1 MIDARFSQD
10 GGATLI
16 VSGAGARPAAVELVG
31 ARARVAGTLTGRG
44 KTWKAVLPLR
54 ASRWGGEELPL
65 PVGAYELRVHP
76 THDDA
81 VPDGA
86 VPDQSDDPAASL
98 PLTQLG
104 TLRAA
109 LEGSTLTIG
118 PPIDPAYDSGD
129 GQAALERRYATRP
142 ADFENAVFFE
152 SFYGRNASCNPL
164 AIDRELA
171 RRAPHVTRYW
181 SVVDLSVQVPEG
193 AIAVVDGSPEW
204 WRARGAARLLV
215 VNDWLRRRF
224 SRRPGQIVVQTW
236 HGTPLKRLALHRPGF
251 DPRRMAAVIK
261 ESRRWNV
268 LLAQNPYAARILGKA
283 YAFLSRPVW
292 VEGYP
297 RNDVLVHGD
306 AGATRAALGIG
317 ADERVLLYAP
327 TWRDDRAEMVDFV
340 DPSALAEATDAVV
353 LVRGHSRT
361 LLPGRDAE
369 GPRVVDVTGFPDTS
383 LLLLAADALITD
395 YSSVMFDFSVT
406 GKPMYFLVP
415 DIDRYRGE
423 LRGFYFDLAAHAPG
437 PVVQSQAELVAALQS
452 PQPEAFAQKYAL
464 WRQKF
469 NARDDGHAAERVVA
483 RIIDQRMIDPS

>member
-1 MIDARFSQD
+1 MIDARFTTDQ
-10 GGATLI
+10 GAVL
-16 VSGAGARPAAVELVG
+16 VLSGQGERPAAVELVG
-31 ARARVAGTLTGRG
+31 PRARVAAALTGRG
-44 KTWKAVLPLR
+44 KTWRAVLPLR
-54 ASRWGGEELPL
+54 AARWGGPELPL
-65 PVGAYELRVHP
+65 PAGTYELRVTAAESRETLP
-76 THDDA
+76 
-81 VPDGA
+81 
-86 VPDQSDDPAASL
+86 PAAL

-104 TLRAA
+104 TLRAQ
-109 LEGSTLTIG
+109 LDGWTLRVG
-118 PPIDPAYDSGD
+118 PPIDPAYDSGE
-129 GQAALERRYATRP
+129 GQAALERRYATRSG
-142 ADFENAVFFE
+142 DLENAVFFE

-171 RRAPHVTRYW
+171 RRVPGLTRYW
-181 SVVDLSVQVPEG
+181 SVVDLSVAVPEG
-193 AIAVVDGSPEW
+193 AIPVVEGSPEW
-204 WRARGAARLLV
+204 WRARGSARLLV

-224 SRRPGQIVVQTW
+224 ARRRGQVVLQTW

-251 DPRRMAAVIK
+251 DPRRMAAVVR
-261 ESRRWNV
+261 ESRRWDV

-297 RNDVLVHGD
+297 RNDVLTTGD
-306 AGATRAALGIG
+306 GAATREALGIRP
-317 ADERVLLYAP
+317 DERVLLYAP
-327 TWRDDRAEMVDFV
+327 TWRDDRDEIVDFV
-340 DPSALAEATDAVV
+340 DPAALAEAADAVV

-415 DIDRYRGE
+415 DMEHYRGE

-437 PVVQSQAELVAALQS
+437 PMVRTHEELVAALAS
-452 PQPEAFAQKYAL
+452 PNPSAHAERYDA
-464 WRQKF
+464 WRAKF
-469 NARDDGHAAERVVA
+469 NARDDGRAAERVVT
-483 RIIDQRMIDPS
+483 RILDQGFVDI

>member
-1 MIDARFSQD
+1 MIDARFTTDQ
-10 GGATLI
+10 GAVL
-16 VSGAGARPAAVELVG
+16 VLSGQGERPAAVELVG
-31 ARARVAGTLTGRG
+31 PRARVAAALTGRG
-44 KTWKAVLPLR
+44 KTWRAVLPLR
-54 ASRWGGEELPL
+54 AARWGGPELPL
-65 PVGAYELRVHP
+65 PAGTYELRVTAAESRETLP
-76 THDDA
+76 
-81 VPDGA
+81 
-86 VPDQSDDPAASL
+86 PAAL

-104 TLRAA
+104 TLRAQ
-109 LEGSTLTIG
+109 LDGWTLRVG
-118 PPIDPAYDSGD
+118 PPIDPAYDSGE
-129 GQAALERRYATRP
+129 GQAALERRYATRSG
-142 ADFENAVFFE
+142 DLENAVFFE

-171 RRAPHVTRYW
+171 RRVPGLTRYW
-181 SVVDLSVQVPEG
+181 SVVDLSVAVPEG
-193 AIAVVDGSPEW
+193 AVPVVEGSPEW
-204 WRARGAARLLV
+204 WRARGSARLLV

-224 SRRPGQIVVQTW
+224 ARRRGQVVLQTW

-251 DPRRMAAVIK
+251 DPRRMAAVVR
-261 ESRRWNV
+261 ESRRWDV

-297 RNDVLVHGD
+297 RNDVLTTGD
-306 AGATRAALGIG
+306 GAATREALGIRP
-317 ADERVLLYAP
+317 DERVLLYAP
-327 TWRDDRAEMVDFV
+327 TWRDDRDEIVDFV
-340 DPSALAEATDAVV
+340 DPAALAEAADAVV

-415 DIDRYRGE
+415 DMEHYRGE

-437 PVVQSQAELVAALQS
+437 PMVRTHEELVAALAS
-452 PQPEAFAQKYAL
+452 PNPSAHAERYDA
-464 WRQKF
+464 WRAKF
-469 NARDDGHAAERVVA
+469 NARDDGRAAERVVT
-483 RIIDQRMIDPS
+483 RILDQGFVDI